1 MTRESAQKPACKDLD
16 RNGQSPIITPKA
28 AYTSVANR
36 VDSRSHT
43 KRGEQSSSP
52 PRFFVPYC
60 F

>member
-16 RNGQSPIITPKA
+16 RNGQSPTITIKA
-28 AYTSVANR
+28 ATPVSNR
-36 VDSRSHT
+36 ADSRSHT

-52 PRFFVPYC
+52 PRFFVPYY

>member
-16 RNGQSPIITPKA
+16 RNGQSPTITIKA
-28 AYTSVANR
+28 TYTPVSNR
-36 VDSRSHT
+36 ADSRSHT

>member
-1 MTRESAQKPACKDLD
+1 MTRESAQKPACKDLG
-16 RNGQSPIITPKA
+16 RNGQCPIITPKA

-36 VDSRSHT
+36 ADSRSHT